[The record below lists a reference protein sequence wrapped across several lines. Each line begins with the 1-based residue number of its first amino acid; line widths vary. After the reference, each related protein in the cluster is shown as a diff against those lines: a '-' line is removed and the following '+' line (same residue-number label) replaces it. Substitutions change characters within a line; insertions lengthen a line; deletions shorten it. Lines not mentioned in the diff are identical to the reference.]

1 VPPIAIDKVKRA
13 FIWLRKTLRITDK
26 TTLPGDV
33 DGMIR
38 PTIDTFGWDR
48 LAPQSSG
55 PGVGP
60 VTENQQSILGGDV
73 ATMSVVPQ
81 DVMRYV
87 IAASCSHDDPVAGGL
102 ALSLQCRHGGL
113 DIGLTQASSTAA
125 SPVRHALL
133 TPFLLAPGEQLLARS
148 TPAPVITS
156 RIFVRMLFVD
166 IDLGEYIKPR

>member
-13 FIWLRKTLRITDK
+13 FIWIRKTLRITDK

-38 PTIDTFGWDR
+38 ATLDTFGWDR

-73 ATMSVVPQ
+73 AALSVVPD

-87 IAASCSHDDPVAGGL
+87 IAASASHDDPVAGGL
-102 ALSLQCRHGGL
+102 ALSLQMRHGGL

-125 SPVRHALL
+125 SPVRHGLL
-133 TPFLLAPGEQLLARS
+133 KPFLLAPGEQLLARS
-148 TPAPVITS
+148 TPAPVITA
-156 RIFVRMLFVD
+156 RIFCRMLFVD
-166 IDLGEYIKPR
+166 LDLGEYIQAR

>member
-1 VPPIAIDKVKRA
+1 
-13 FIWLRKTLRITDK
+13 
-26 TTLPGDV
+26 
-33 DGMIR
+33 MIR

-60 VTENQQSILGGDV
+60 VTTNNQSVLGGDTV
-73 ATMSVVPQ
+73 ALTAVPEG
-81 DVMRYV
+81 VMRYV

-102 ALSLQCRHGGL
+102 ALSIQFRHGGL

-125 SPVRHALL
+125 SPVRHGLL
-133 TPFLLAPGEQLLARS
+133 KPFLLAPGEQLLARS

-166 IDLGEYIKPR
+166 IDLGEYIQPR